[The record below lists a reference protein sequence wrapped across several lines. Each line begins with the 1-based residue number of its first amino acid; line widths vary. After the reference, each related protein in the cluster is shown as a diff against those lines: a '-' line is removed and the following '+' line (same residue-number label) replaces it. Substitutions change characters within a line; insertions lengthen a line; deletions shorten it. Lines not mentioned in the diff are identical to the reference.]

1 MIRFSNPK
9 KEKTASETESLEL
22 TEAGS
27 WLSFPPFAE
36 KYVKQIGAKIKRKI
50 EAPYMHLW
58 EIEYEGAVLNFVYD
72 DFPNG
77 ISIEPKDKS
86 GQDAVEKLY
95 KLALSQ
101 SDPNG
106 L

>member
-1 MIRFSNPK
+1 M
-9 KEKTASETESLEL
+9 ASGTECLEL

-27 WLSFPPFAE
+27 WESFPTFAE

-50 EAPYMHLW
+50 KAPDMHLW
-58 EIEYEGAVLNFVYD
+58 EIEYEGVVLNFVYD

-86 GQDAVEKLY
+86 GQDAIENLY
-95 KLALSQ
+95 KLVLSQ